1 MDRFEIIDDQGVIYS
16 GTEIEM
22 MEQWEKITNQ
32 EDDIEWT
39 GDLRLVKVVSIFR

>member
-22 MEQWEKITNQ
+22 MEQWENITNQ

-39 GDLRLVKVVSIFR
+39 GDLRLVKVVSIIR